1 MEKKDYPY
9 IKLKEEQKNG
19 IARVR
24 GNPTKVKRECPFRV
38 KNKRIN
44 EIQTENE
51 KLLGVS
57 KQGHSSKRMKVEA
70 YPEPTVSFSPFVYH
84 SNNENYN
91 RSQQR

>member
-44 EIQTENE
+44 EI
-51 KLLGVS
+51 
-57 KQGHSSKRMKVEA
+57 
-70 YPEPTVSFSPFVYH
+70 
-84 SNNENYN
+84 
-91 RSQQR
+91 